1 MVAEND
7 QGLDEEGVATLAEPA
22 AGGDA
27 APAVEDDWA
36 AALAEQGAGKPAKA
50 AEAAGAEAAGG
61 EGDLS
66 DEWGAALAEQNAP
79 MNANDIAADWAT
91 MIDEGVNDDSPERA
105 GADRILTQEEIDQL
119 SGFSLHELSASGTG
133 GIRAIVD
140 SGVVR
145 YERLPMLEII
155 FDRMIR
161 LLSTSL
167 RNFFQ
172 DNVEVTLDN
181 ITSVRF
187 GDYLNSIPLPVQLAV
202 FRAEGWDNSGL
213 VTVESNLA
221 YSTLDLLLGGK
232 RGGQATRLD
241 GRPFT
246 TIEMQLIKRM
256 VEIVL
261 ADAEL
266 SFQPLSPVRFLVDR
280 IERNPRFATITRPAN
295 AAILID
301 LKLDMEGRGGLLQ
314 ILLPYATIEPIRD
327 LLLQSFMGEKL
338 GRDAIWEGHLATEIW
353 QADVTVEAVL
363 HEVRLPLKQ
372 VLRLKVGDTL
382 MFDARPN
389 ELVTLRCGDWT
400 LTQGRAGRVDD
411 RIAVQVAR
419 PLRQSRTTFA
429 AFEAS
434 VKNQK
439 TA

>member
-1 MVAEND
+1 MAEND
-7 QGLDEEGVATLAEPA
+7 QGPD
-22 AGGDA
+22 
-27 APAVEDDWA
+27 DDWSS
-36 AALAEQGAGKPAKA
+36 ALAEQSAGDSA
-50 AEAAGAEAAGG
+50 AASGGDEGGGG
-61 EGDLS
+61 ESSLA
-66 DEWGAALAEQNAP
+66 DEWGAALAEQGTAVNT
-79 MNANDIAADWAT
+79 ADMATEWAT
-91 MIDEGVNDDSPERA
+91 MIDEGPRDDLPDLA
-105 GADRILTQEEIDQL
+105 GADRIINQEEIDQI
-119 SGFSLHELSASGTG
+119 SGFSLHELSATGAG

-140 SGVVR
+140 SGVVS

-202 FRAEGWDNSGL
+202 FKAEGWDNSGL
-213 VTVESNLA
+213 VTIESNLC

-232 RGGQATRLD
+232 RGGAASRLD

-246 TIEMQLIKRM
+246 LIEMQLIKRM

-261 ADAEL
+261 GDAEQ
-266 SFQPLSPVRFLVDR
+266 SFQALSPVRFVVDR
-280 IERNPRFATITRPAN
+280 IETNPRFATITRPAN

-353 QADVTVEAVL
+353 QADVAIEAVL
-363 HEVRLPLKQ
+363 QEVSLPLKR
-372 VLRLKVGDTL
+372 VLSLEVGDTL
-382 MFDARPN
+382 MFDARPT
-389 ELVTLRCGDWT
+389 ELVTLRCGDWI
-400 LTQGRAGRVDD
+400 LTQGRIGRIDD
-411 RIAVQVAR
+411 KIAVQVAR
-419 PLRQSRTTFA
+419 PLRRSRTTLA

-434 VKNQK
+434 MKNQSEM
-439 TA
+439 

>member
-1 MVAEND
+1 MAEQDEAVA
-7 QGLDEEGVATLAEPA
+7 G
-22 AGGDA
+22 
-27 APAVEDDWA
+27 DWA
-36 AALAEQGAGKPAKA
+36 SALAEQSGADASATPEG
-50 AEAAGAEAAGG
+50 EATAVEAGDASLA
-61 EGDLS
+61 D
-66 DEWGAALAEQNAP
+66 DWGAALAEQGS
-79 MNANDIAADWAT
+79 NANPNDMAAEWAT
-91 MIDEGVNDDSPERA
+91 MIDDGVDDEYSPDLA
-105 GADRILTQEEIDQL
+105 GADRILNQEEIDQI
-119 SGFSLHELSASGTG
+119 SGFSLHELSATGAG

-140 SGVVR
+140 SGVVA

-172 DNVEVTLDN
+172 DNVEVTLHN

-213 VTVESNLA
+213 VTIESNLA

-232 RGGQATRLD
+232 RGGLAKSLD

-246 TIEMQLIKRM
+246 RIEMQLVKRM

-266 SFQPLSPVRFLVDR
+266 SFQPLSPVRFVVDR
-280 IERNPRFATITRPAN
+280 IEKNPRFATITRPAN

-301 LKLDMEGRGGLLQ
+301 LKLDMEGKGGLLQ
-314 ILLPYATIEPIRD
+314 LILPYATIEPIRD
-327 LLLQSFMGEKL
+327 LLMQSFLGETL
-338 GRDAIWEGHLATEIW
+338 GRDSIWEGHLATEIW
-353 QADVTVEAVL
+353 QADVAIDVVL
-363 HEVRLPLKQ
+363 QEIRMPLKK
-372 VLRLKVGDTL
+372 VLSLEVGDTL
-382 MFDARPN
+382 MFDARPT
-389 ELVTLRCGDWT
+389 ELVTLRCGDWG
-400 LTQGRAGRVDD
+400 LTQGRVGRIDD
-411 RIAVQVAR
+411 KIAVQVAR
-419 PLRQSRTTFA
+419 PLRRSRTTFA

-439 TA
+439 DG

>member
-1 MVAEND
+1 VADET
-7 QGLDEEGVATLAEPA
+7 LD
-22 AGGDA
+22 
-27 APAVEDDWA
+27 DDWA
-36 AALAEQGAGKPAKA
+36 AALAEQSDGPQ
-50 AEAAGAEAAGG
+50 GG
-61 EGDLS
+61 GGGDDDGSSLA
-66 DEWGAALAEQNAP
+66 DEWGAALAEQGATTNASD
-79 MNANDIAADWAT
+79 MAAEWAT
-91 MIDEGVNDDSPERA
+91 MIDEGAGDDAVDLA
-105 GADRILTQEEIDQL
+105 GGDRVLNQEEIDQL
-119 SGFSLHELSASGTG
+119 LGFSLNELSATGAG

-140 SGVVR
+140 SGVVS

-172 DNVEVTLDN
+172 DNVEVTLDG

-213 VTVESNLA
+213 VTVESGLA

-232 RGGQATRLD
+232 RGGQAARLD

-256 VEIVL
+256 IEIVL
-261 ADAEL
+261 ADAES
-266 SFQPLSPVRFLVDR
+266 SFQPLSPVKFIVDR
-280 IERNPRFATITRPAN
+280 IETNPRFATITRPAN

-338 GRDAIWEGHLATEIW
+338 GRDQIWEGHLATEIW
-353 QADVTVEAVL
+353 QADAQIDAVL
-363 HEVRLPLKQ
+363 HEMRLPLKK
-372 VLRLKVGDTL
+372 VLALEVGDTL
-382 MFDARPN
+382 MFDAKPS
-389 ELVTLRCGDWT
+389 ELITLRCGEWT
-400 LTQGRAGRVDD
+400 VSQGRIGRIDD
-411 RIAVQVAR
+411 HVAVQVVR
-419 PLRQSRTTFA
+419 PLRRSRTTFA

-434 VKNQK
+434 MKNQK
-439 TA
+439 DM